1 MFQISTA
8 AKVLPFATFIGLM
21 ILESAFRSVAPALF
35 EETRVFLYPM
45 RVLITSLVLIWLWV
59 VLKRHQPT
67 LRGISSSTVGLAVVA
82 GIVIIVFWIV
92 VGPLFRVGTPSQIN
106 PIPQDPNLAAFWLTS
121 RFIGAV
127 LLVPIIEELFWR
139 SYLARRIDEVDVD
152 KLAPQTI
159 AWKAIFVSSIAFG
172 LAHSEVLAGVFAGIV
187 FCWLYKRRGDIREA
201 IVAHAVANALLF
213 AYVLKYSAFEFWG

>member
-21 ILESAFRSVAPALF
+21 ILESAFRSLAPALF

-67 LRGISSSTVGLAVVA
+67 LKGMSFSTVGLAVVA
-82 GIVIIVFWIV
+82 GIAIIVFWIV
-92 VGPLFRVGTPSQIN
+92 VGPMFRIGTPSQIN
-106 PIPQDPNLAAFWLTS
+106 PIPEDPNLAAFWLTS

-127 LLVPIIEELFWR
+127 LLVPII
-139 SYLARRIDEVDVD
+139 DEVDVD
-152 KLAPQTI
+152 KLVPQTI
-159 AWKAIFVSSIAFG
+159 AWKAIFASSIAFG
-172 LAHSEVLAGVFAGIV
+172 LAHSEVLAGVAAGIV